1 MDDMHLYKKLED
13 EKLKEYE
20 LISHRNQD
28 ENKTDL
34 GYRIL
39 HTRFRNAEQQDLNK
53 SELQKKIEKY
63 HTMKEKLEK
72 AWHDDTGKKVAKL
85 QTRANK
91 EVSNKHRAY
100 YRSFSLKEMEVFIKN
115 SDRGGNSD
123 EYNDV
128 ATDLELYN
136 RVTESSDRNEQL
148 TLLFR
153 IRESCQKYLRGH
165 KHPLTGTGRIR
176 KAIINS
182 INDKVNARLDENQI
196 EIKTDVQTTY
206 ETYKEDRF
214 EPGSDADG
222 TDQKKK
228 RIEAAIK
235 AHFNL
240 IYHVLKGNIPVDKSQ
255 LVGLDE
261 HMVELMEASKQ
272 CSVDFNQN
280 NTVSTRFFNAIGWT
294 SNIPRVVTDA
304 DLDTSG
310 KELKHSPVKRRMY
323 HTINCLQGEKNAMP
337 LVRQLLGTETEN
349 NRHFLSNGIIGKGTY
364 LAAPKEDDPTQE
376 EETSRH
382 CWTYGTRE
390 GSMQMIMCLN
400 EHARIIQEGDLIK
413 LLDDKLQPT
422 FPKLYRFISNQ
433 DHSFRIGRNYLTM
446 FAAMLGY
453 NTIKMDNSQVK
464 STDYFVTCD
473 RKALSIMG
481 DAAMLKIGS
490 KKNQLWDI
498 SQGTHFGDFTNPFT
512 FND

>member
-1 MDDMHLYKKLED
+1 MDDMHLYKLED

-20 LISHRNQD
+20 LISHRHKD

-39 HTRFRNAEQQDLNK
+39 NTRFRNAEQKGLNK
-53 SELQKKIEKY
+53 SELQKKIEK
-63 HTMKEKLEK
+63 HQTMKEKLEK
-72 AWHDDTGKKVAKL
+72 AWQDNTGKKVAEL

-115 SDRGGNSD
+115 SERGGNSD

-182 INDKVNARLDENQI
+182 INDKVNAQLDESQI
-196 EIKTDVQTTY
+196 DMKTAAQTTY
-206 ETYKEDRF
+206 ETFKENKI
-214 EPGSDADG
+214 EPGSDANG
-222 TDQKKK
+222 ADQRKEH
-228 RIEAAIK
+228 IESAIK

-240 IYHVLKGNIPVDKSQ
+240 IYHVLQGNIPADKSQ
-255 LVGLDE
+255 LAGLDE
-261 HMVELMEASKQ
+261 HMVELMEASRQ
-272 CSVDFNQN
+272 CSVDYNQN
-280 NTVSTRFFNAIGWT
+280 NTVSTRFFNAIGW
-294 SNIPRVVTDA
+294 SANKPKVVTDA
-304 DLDTSG
+304 DLESSG
-310 KELKHSPVKRRMY
+310 TEFMHSPVKRRMY
-323 HTINCLQGEKNAMP
+323 HTINCIKGEKNAMP
-337 LVRQLLGTETEN
+337 LVRQLLGTGHEN
-349 NRHFLSNGIIGKGTY
+349 NRHYLSDGIIGKGTY
-364 LAAPKEDDPTQE
+364 LAAPTKNEPAQE
-376 EETSRH
+376 KKTSRH

-400 EHARIIQEGDLIK
+400 EHARVITESDLLK
-413 LLDDKLQPT
+413 LVDDKLQAT
-422 FPKLYRFISNQ
+422 LPKLHRFISDQ
-433 DHSFRIGRNYLTM
+433 DRSYRIGRNYLTM

-453 NTIKMDNSQVK
+453 NTIKMNDSQVEG
-464 STDYFVTCD
+464 TDYFVTCD

-481 DAAMLKIGS
+481 DAEMRKTDG
-490 KKNQLWDI
+490 KNEQWDI
-498 SQGTHFGDFTNPFT
+498 VEEKKYGTFTNPFT
-512 FND
+512 YYE